1 MTMMYAPN
9 TCVNGLDPTTKVL
22 SIFCYL
28 LDFLLTQLRQVCC
41 HYFVNSSI
49 LQCVCKHECQSI
61 SVWKVK
67 QKKKK
72 KKVRPLLQK
81 IIQHYFFA
89 VEKHKKSMPLNKS
102 ISQSLD

>member
-49 LQCVCKHECQSI
+49 LQCVCKH
-61 SVWKVK
+61 SVDLCLESKA
-67 QKKKK
+67 KKKK
-72 KKVRPLLQK
+72 KK
-81 IIQHYFFA
+81 
-89 VEKHKKSMPLNKS
+89 
-102 ISQSLD
+102 SQTIVTENNTALFLCCGKT